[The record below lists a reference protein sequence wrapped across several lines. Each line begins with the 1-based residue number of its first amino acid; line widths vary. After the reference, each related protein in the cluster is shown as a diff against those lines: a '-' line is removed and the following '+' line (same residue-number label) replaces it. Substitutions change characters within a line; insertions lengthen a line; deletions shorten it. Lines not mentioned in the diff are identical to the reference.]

1 MHTIHPPDGSCWVFV
16 LVMHPMQLVDY
27 LPSWVTNNLVLPR
40 GMLHGMDI
48 DGDPIPIEELGSVYV
63 KYSTQQVGP

>member
-1 MHTIHPPDGSCWVFV
+1 M
-16 LVMHPMQLVDY
+16 DY

-40 GMLHGMDI
+40 GMLHGIYI
-48 DGDPIPIEELGSVYV
+48 DGDPIPIEELVSVYV

>member
-1 MHTIHPPDGSCWVFV
+1 
-16 LVMHPMQLVDY
+16 MQLVDY

-48 DGDPIPIEELGSVYV
+48 DGDPIPIEEIGSVYV
-63 KYSTQQVGP
+63 KHSTGGAMTYYSEILRTGRGFDA